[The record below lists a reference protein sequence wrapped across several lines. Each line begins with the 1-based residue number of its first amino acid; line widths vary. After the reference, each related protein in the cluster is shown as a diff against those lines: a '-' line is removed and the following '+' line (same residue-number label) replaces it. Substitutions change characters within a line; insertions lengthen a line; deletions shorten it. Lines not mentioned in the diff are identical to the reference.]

1 MKDNAL
7 TIIVLLTLFVAIG
20 LVGLTF
26 IIYMDEVI
34 KGYFFR

>member
-1 MKDNAL
+1 MRDNAL
-7 TIIVLLTLFVAIG
+7 TWIILLTVFITIG
-20 LVGLTF
+20 LAGLSF

>member
-1 MKDNAL
+1 MRDNAL
-7 TIIVLLTLFVAIG
+7 TIIILLTIFLAIG
-20 LVGLTF
+20 LAGLSF

>member
-20 LVGLTF
+20 LASLTF
-26 IIYMDEVI
+26 YFYMDEVI
-34 KGYFFR
+34 KGAFFG

>member
-7 TIIVLLTLFVAIG
+7 TIIILLTIFVAMG

-26 IIYMDEVI
+26 LIYMDEVI

>member
-7 TIIVLLTLFVAIG
+7 TIIILLIIFVAMG
-20 LVGLTF
+20 LAGLTF
-26 IIYMDEVI
+26 LIYMDEVI